1 MDEFALIDRYFAA
14 RRVDRADV
22 KLGIGDDAAVASVPT
37 GFDLVVATDSIVEG
51 THFPAG
57 TAPRSLGY
65 RCLAVNLSDLA
76 AMGAEP
82 MWCTL
87 ALSIPSA
94 EPEWL
99 QAFADGFF
107 DLAERFDVALLGG
120 DTVSG
125 PMVITVTAHGRVG
138 PGKYVNRSGAG
149 PGQGIYITGRTGEA
163 RAGLQILTGLP
174 VDDVESGDRLI
185 RRFLYPDPRVAEGSA
200 IANIATAMID
210 VSDGL
215 HVDVQKLLRAS
226 QLGADLD
233 ASKVRLSH
241 DLLACFSPRE
251 ALELALTGG
260 DDYELCFTVPA
271 ENEAEVEQLIAGSNC
286 PISRIGET
294 RSQLDIR
301 WTHEG
306 QLYSVPENSFRHF

>member
-125 PMVITVTAHGRVG
+125 PMVMTVTAHGRVG

-306 QLYSVPENSFRHF
+306 QPYSVSENSFRHF